1 MKVIEVNEGP
11 KVSYEVDKTR
21 VTFNDELMLNLA
33 KYEQDDDFHIDIC
46 ADKNGNLST
55 ATAFRYVAQIEIPAR
70 QHREVETENP
80 DYNPENEASLKTIV
94 KKEAISFSLDNVTLK
109 LYSLN

>member
-33 KYEQDDDFHIDIC
+33 KYEQDDDVHIDIC

-70 QHREVETENP
+70 QYREVEQARTFQHA
-80 DYNPENEASLKTIV
+80 DAV
-94 KKEAISFSLDNVTLK
+94 AG
-109 LYSLN
+109 

>member
-33 KYEQDDDFHIDIC
+33 KYEQDDDVHIDIC

-70 QHREVETENP
+70 QYREVEPENP
-80 DYNPENEASLKTIV
+80 DYNPENEDSLKTIV

-109 LYSLN
+109 FYSLN

>member
-21 VTFNDELMLNLA
+21 VTFNDELMLNLV
-33 KYEQDDDFHIDIC
+33 KYEQDDDVHIDIC

-70 QHREVETENP
+70 RYREVETENP
-80 DYNPENEASLKTIV
+80 DYNPENEDSRKTIV

>member
-33 KYEQDDDFHIDIC
+33 KY
-46 ADKNGNLST
+46 
-55 ATAFRYVAQIEIPAR
+55 
-70 QHREVETENP
+70 
-80 DYNPENEASLKTIV
+80 
-94 KKEAISFSLDNVTLK
+94 
-109 LYSLN
+109 

>member
-33 KYEQDDDFHIDIC
+33 KYEQDDDVHIDIC

-70 QHREVETENP
+70 QYREVETENP

-94 KKEAISFSLDNVTLK
+94 KKEAASAGSDSGPK
-109 LYSLN
+109 

>member
-33 KYEQDDDFHIDIC
+33 KYEQDDDVHIDIC

-70 QHREVETENP
+70 QYREVETENP
-80 DYNPENEASLKTIV
+80 ENEDSLKTIV